1 MATQPQTRSTL
12 KHLVNVSIPFAS
24 DKGTGATA
32 NPDVVWAPIC
42 NGVTELTEEFNP
54 DDDEIQYICEKNKTS
69 ILKSY
74 APSIEIEMEYQLGSE
89 IQEYF
94 NVMSRRLPIGDSK
107 NEIEYIR
114 YNENEPIAGTGTAKK
129 YIGVLRGGTVQFS
142 SIGGSAE
149 DPLGST
155 MIIKSRP
162 TDQSSE
168 TVGYVTV
175 SPDDSSEPKYVW
187 TAANTE
193 IPYLLKY
200 GTDVQNLNGLNKYIP
215 GVTEITVVNNKFK
228 LKGTSNGASD
238 KRVKLI
244 SETTNIIA
252 NNQTPATIQGDGS
265 WILEVTVSGDGDA
278 SFALQIIEKETET
291 ELSVTTKIY
300 KFKIAGYTASQ
311 QQT

>member
-12 KHLVNVSIPFAS
+12 KHLVNVSIPFAH
-24 DKGTGATA
+24 DKGTGVAE
-32 NPDVVWAPIC
+32 NPDVIWAPIC

-54 DDDEIQYICEKNKTS
+54 DDDDIQYICDKNKTN

-94 NVMSRRLPIGDSK
+94 NVMSRRLPIGDGK

-114 YNENEPIAGTGTAKK
+114 YNENEPIAGSNQK

-175 SPDDSSEPKYVW
+175 SSGEASAPKYVW
-187 TAANTE
+187 TEANTE

-200 GTDVQNLNGLNKYIP
+200 GTTDQNLKGLNTYIP
-215 GVTEITVVNNKFK
+215 GVTEITVADNKFK
-228 LKGTSNGASD
+228 LKGTSNGASS
-238 KRVKLI
+238 KRIKLI
-244 SETTNIIA
+244 SENTNVIA

-265 WILEVTVSGDGDA
+265 WALDVTVSGNGDA
-278 SFALQIIEKETET
+278 SFALQIIEDTLDT

-300 KFKIAGYTASQ
+300 KFKISGYEST
-311 QQT
+311 

>member
-24 DKGTGATA
+24 DKGTGSSE
-32 NPDVVWAPIC
+32 NPDVIWAPIC

-175 SPDDSSEPKYVW
+175 SPDDASEPKYVW

-215 GVTEITVVNNKFK
+215 GVTEISVVNNKFK
-228 LKGTSNGASD
+228 LKGTSNGAEG
-238 KRVKLI
+238 KRIKLI
-244 SETTNIIA
+244 SENTNIIA

-265 WILEVTVSGDGDA
+265 WILEVTVSGNGDA
-278 SFALQIIEKETET
+278 SFALQIIEKESET
-291 ELSVTTKIY
+291 ELSVTTKRY
-300 KFKIAGYTASQ
+300 KFKIAGYTAPQ
-311 QQT
+311 PQT

>member
-12 KHLVNVSIPFAS
+12 KHLVNVSIPFAH
-24 DKGTGATA
+24 DDGTGVAK
-32 NPDVVWAPIC
+32 NPDAVWVPIC

-54 DDDEIQYICEKNKTS
+54 DDDEIQYICDKNKTS

-94 NVMSRRLPIGDSK
+94 NVMSRRLPIGDGK

-168 TVGYVTV
+168 IVGYVTV
-175 SPDDSSEPKYVW
+175 SPGEASAPKYVW
-187 TAANTE
+187 TEANTE

-200 GTDVQNLNGLNKYIP
+200 GTDVQNLNGLNTYIP

-238 KRVKLI
+238 KRIKLI

-265 WILEVTVSGDGDA
+265 WILEVTVSDNGDA
-278 SFALQIIEKETET
+278 SFALQIIEKESET
-291 ELSVTTKIY
+291 ELSVTTKRY
-300 KFKIAGYTASQ
+300 KFKIAGYTSSQ